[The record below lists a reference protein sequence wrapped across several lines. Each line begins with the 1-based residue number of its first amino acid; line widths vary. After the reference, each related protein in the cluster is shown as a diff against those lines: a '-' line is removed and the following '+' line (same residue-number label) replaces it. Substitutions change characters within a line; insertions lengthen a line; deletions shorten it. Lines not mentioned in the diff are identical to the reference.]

1 VSTPTTTTP
10 PPSAGSTLQTGAAVA
25 ADAVQREVSA
35 IKDLIAE
42 QTKIIASQ
50 AEQMQNLTAE
60 IESLKAKLG

>member
-10 PPSAGSTLQTGAAVA
+10 PASVGSTLQSGTAVA
-25 ADAVQREVSA
+25 ADAVHREVSA
-35 IKDLIAE
+35 IKDLLAE
-42 QTKIIASQ
+42 QTKIIAAQ